1 MSGERLVYSTDGSH
15 KLVCK
20 ICGNH
25 PCKCPKKAEVH
36 PKETCLRI
44 RLEKGGRG
52 GKSVTVVFDLPG
64 NPEYFH
70 EMTRK
75 LKSLCGSGGT
85 FKNMQMEIQ
94 GDHRQKV
101 KDFLEQSGF
110 KVKLA
115 GGGDL

>member
-1 MSGERLVYSTDGSH
+1 MSGERLGYITDGSH
-15 KLVCK
+15 KSICK
-20 ICGNH
+20 TCGNH
-25 PCKCPKKAEVH
+25 PCKCPKKADIR
-36 PKETCLRI
+36 PKEPCLRI

-64 NPEYFH
+64 NPEYFQ

-94 GDHRQKV
+94 GDHRKKV